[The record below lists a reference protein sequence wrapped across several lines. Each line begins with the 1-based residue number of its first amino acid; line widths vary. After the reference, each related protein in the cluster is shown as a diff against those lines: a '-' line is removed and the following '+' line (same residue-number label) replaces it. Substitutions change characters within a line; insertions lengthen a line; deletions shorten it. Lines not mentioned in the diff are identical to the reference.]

1 MPDLV
6 KPLSTGQRLLEY
18 VIQSVLGQGGFGTTY
33 LCHDEHL
40 GRRAVIK
47 EFTPAGVAKRTPD
60 GKLGPVG
67 SRTTSLFAKGRSEF
81 LEEARKLALFR
92 HPNIVRVNRYF
103 EANNTGY
110 FVMDHEAGGSLRD
123 IISNVRGPLSEQEIE
138 GIIAPLCQGLAEL
151 HQVGLLHRDVKPDN
165 IIVRSDGDPALID
178 FGAAVQFGGATKGP
192 IPFVGTVAYAPIEQ
206 LDPNGN
212 IGPWTDIYS
221 MGAVMYEMVTGHPPT
236 PARSRMA
243 GFGMTSAAE
252 GGRGKYSDRLL
263 GMIDK
268 CLSLEANERP
278 QSIRESFVLLRADQ
292 DERFRLLVND
302 IALKMAAHFCN
313 WAKPNEGLRTEE
325 LVAFMAVF
333 PAIDLSW
340 RIGKGLPGKDT
351 AERLLNTTSLKGVR
365 FCSDVLKE
373 RGFGAV
379 DRPVSPSFVFGRMDE
394 YAATYLLDRR
404 QKEWHYELTLKQLAE
419 NCIAPTHGQ
428 DIPGFAGLMED
439 VVDRARGR
447 VKKEFRKIYRKVVYR
462 AVEGGG
468 WVKETVDLAQLDQ
481 DV

>member
-6 KPLSTGQRLLEY
+6 KPLPGGHRLLEY
-18 VIQSVLGQGGFGTTY
+18 VVESVLGQGGFGTTY

-40 GRRAVIK
+40 GRRAVVK
-47 EFTPAGVAKRTPD
+47 EFTPQGIVRRTPD
-60 GKLGPVG
+60 GNLEPIG
-67 SRTTSLFAKGRSEF
+67 SLAAGSFAKGRSQF

-103 EANNTGY
+103 EAHNTGY

-123 IISNVRGPLSEQEIE
+123 IISNLGGPLSEQEIE
-138 GIIAPLCQGLAEL
+138 GIVAPLCQGLAEL
-151 HQVGLLHRDVKPDN
+151 HRSGLLHCDVKPDN
-165 IIVRSDGDPALID
+165 IIVRADGDPALID
-178 FGAAVQFGGATKGP
+178 LGAAVQFGGPTRGP
-192 IPFVGTVAYAPIEQ
+192 IPFVGTAAYAPLEQ
-206 LDPNGN
+206 FDPSGN
-212 IGPWTDIYS
+212 LGPWTDIYS

-236 PARSRMA
+236 PARARMA

-252 GGRGKYSDRLL
+252 SGRGKYSDRLL
-263 GMIDK
+263 GMIDT
-268 CLSLEANERP
+268 CLSLEADERP
-278 QSIRESFVLLRADQ
+278 QTIRECFVLLQADQ
-292 DERFRLLVND
+292 DERFRHMVND

-325 LVAFMAVF
+325 LVAFMAAF

-365 FCSDVLKE
+365 YCSDVFAE
-373 RGFGAV
+373 RGFRTV
-379 DRPVSPSFVFGRMDE
+379 ERPITPSFVLGRMDE

-404 QKEWHYELTLKQLAE
+404 QKEWHYELTLKQLAD
-419 NCIAPTHGQ
+419 NCIAPTHDQ
-428 DIPGFAGLMED
+428 DIPGFTGLMED

-447 VKKEFRKIYRKVVYR
+447 VKKEFGKIYRKVVYR

>member
-6 KPLSTGQRLLEY
+6 KPLPGGHKLLEY
-18 VIQSVLGQGGFGTTY
+18 VIEGVLGQGGFGTTY

-40 GRRAVIK
+40 RRQAVVK
-47 EFTPAGVAKRTPD
+47 EFTPHGLVRRAPD
-60 GKLGPVG
+60 GNLAPISNGAA
-67 SRTTSLFAKGRSEF
+67 SSFAKGRSQF

-103 EANNTGY
+103 EAHNTGY

-123 IISNVRGPLSEQEIE
+123 IISNIGGPLSEQEIE
-138 GIIAPLCQGLAEL
+138 GIVSPLCQGLAEL
-151 HQVGLLHRDVKPDN
+151 HRFGLLHRDVKPDN
-165 IIVRSDGDPALID
+165 IIVRPDGEPALID
-178 FGAAVQFGGATKGP
+178 LGAAVQYGSATKGP
-192 IPFVGTVAYAPIEQ
+192 VPFVGTAAYAPLEQ
-206 LDPNGN
+206 FDPGGN

-221 MGAVMYEMVTGHPPT
+221 MGAVMYEMVTGHSPT
-236 PARSRMA
+236 PARARMA
-243 GFGMTSAAE
+243 GFGMTSASE
-252 GGRGKYSDRLL
+252 SGRGKYSDRLL

-268 CLSLEANERP
+268 CLSLETDERP
-278 QSIRESFVLLRADQ
+278 QSIRECSVLLQADQ
-292 DERFRLLVND
+292 DERFRHLVND

-325 LVAFMAVF
+325 LVAFVAAF

-351 AERLLNTTSLKGVR
+351 AERLLNVTSLDGAR
-365 FCSDVLKE
+365 YCSEVFAE
-373 RGFGAV
+373 HGFPAKA
-379 DRPVSPSFVFGRMDE
+379 RPITASFVLGRLDE

-419 NCIAPTHGQ
+419 NCIAPTHDQ
-428 DIPGFAGLMED
+428 DIPAFTGLMED

-468 WVKETVDLAQLDQ
+468 WVKEAVDLVQLDQ